1 MKLLKKRKLETI
13 EEEGEY
19 QGGKIEEWN
28 EKDKIGRMGDLYEE
42 L

>member
-1 MKLLKKRKLETI
+1 MKLLRKRKLETI

-19 QGGKIEEWN
+19 QEGKIEEWN
-28 EKDKIGRMGDLYEE
+28 KEDKMGRMGDLYKE

>member
-1 MKLLKKRKLETI
+1 LGQRRLETI

-28 EKDKIGRMGDLYEE
+28 EEDEMGTISDPYDE

>member
-1 MKLLKKRKLETI
+1 MI

-28 EKDKIGRMGDLYEE
+28 EEDEMERIGDLYKE

>member
-1 MKLLKKRKLETI
+1 MI
-13 EEEGEY
+13 EEEKKY

-28 EKDKIGRMGDLYEE
+28 EEDEIGKMGDPYEE